1 MKNISD
7 IDVDED
13 MGIILADGC
22 RLSARVWKPKDA
34 LNRPVP
40 VILEYLP
47 YRKRDGTIAR
57 DSLTHPY
64 FAKRGYACVRVDM
77 RGNGDSDG
85 VMTDEYTEQE
95 LSDAEEVIAWLA
107 DQPWCSGAVAM
118 MGISWGGFNAL
129 QVAARAPEP
138 LKAIITLCST
148 VDRYADDIH
157 YKGGCLLNENMGWGS
172 TMWAYS
178 SRPPDPKLVGARWKD
193 MWLERLEAETY
204 LPVPWLQHQSRDEYW
219 KHGSVCEDYA
229 SIKAATLAIGGWGD
243 GYKNTVSH
251 LVENLSAPVKGIVG
265 PWVHKYP
272 HFAVPEPRIGFL
284 QIALDWFDHWLKGI
298 DTGVDDLP
306 AYVPYVMDGVRPQTW
321 YSERAGEW
329 LGFETWPAPEQ
340 NNVVYHFAA
349 NGGLNDHPQACDVR
363 IASPQT
369 CGMDAGEYCAIWLG
383 PEMPGDQ
390 RYDDAVS
397 GCFVSETLETAC
409 HIVGSPKI
417 TLSLTSTTPQAQ
429 IAVRLTHIHPDGAR
443 TRITYGVL
451 NLTHRNGHDHVAPL
465 EVGTE
470 YVVDVNLDQCA
481 YTVPH
486 GHKIGVSIS
495 NAYWPLLWP
504 MPEQGAL
511 CIRAGALT
519 LPTIDRATQT
529 KHHFPEPE
537 ADAAWKTDVLR
548 AADNQRHVTQDMK
561 TGRVTLDILDDFGRV
576 KDQDHGLIIDSVAR
590 ESWSIHPND
599 PLSAR
604 GETHWSEIRERGD
617 WKTRTESYAVMTSDA
632 TSFHINAKL
641 FAYEGETLVFEKEI
655 DEQIPR
661 NGH

>member
-1 MKNISD
+1 MRNISE
-7 IDVDED
+7 IEIDED
-13 MGIILADGC
+13 MGIVLPDGC

-34 LNRPVP
+34 LDVPVP

-85 VMTDEYTEQE
+85 VMNDEYTEQE
-95 LSDAEEVIAWLA
+95 LSDAEDVIAWLVR
-107 DQPWCSGAVAM
+107 QPWCSGSVAM

-129 QVAARAPEP
+129 QVAARGPEP

-178 SRPPDPKLVGARWKD
+178 SRPPDPDLVGDRWKD
-193 MWLERLEAETY
+193 MWLERLEAEEY
-204 LPVPWLQHQSRDEYW
+204 LPIPWLQHQNRDDYW

-251 LVENLSAPVKGIVG
+251 LVENLTAPVKGIVG

-284 QIALDWFDHWLKGI
+284 QIALDWFDRWLKDI
-298 DTGVDDLP
+298 DNGVDDLP

-321 YSERAGEW
+321 YSERSGEW
-329 LGFETWPAPEQ
+329 LGFDAWPCEQ
-340 NNVVYHFAA
+340 EAAVYHFGDTGALCKDA
-349 NGGLNDHPQACDVR
+349 QSCDV
-363 IASPQT
+363 IVSSPQT

-390 RYDDAVS
+390 RNDDAVS
-397 GCFVSETLETAC
+397 GCFVSDALETSLDV
-409 HIVGSPKI
+409 VGAPKI
-417 TLSLTSTTPQAQ
+417 KLLLKSSTPQAQ

-443 TRITYGVL
+443 TRVTYGVL
-451 NLTHRNGHDHVAPL
+451 NLTHRNGHEQVVPL
-465 EVGTE
+465 D
-470 YVVDVNLDQCA
+470 VDQTYEFELSLDQCA
-481 YTVPH
+481 YSVPK

-504 MPEQGAL
+504 MPDAGD
-511 CIRAGALT
+511 IRILSGSVSIPLV
-519 LPTIDRATQT
+519 DRSAQK

-537 ADAAWKTDVLR
+537 ADTAWEAAVLR
-548 AADNQRHVTQDMK
+548 SGDNQRRVTQDMK
-561 TGRVTLDILDDFGRV
+561 TGRVTLDIVDDFGRIE
-576 KDQDHGLIIDSVAR
+576 DQAHGLIIDSVAR
-590 ESWSIHPND
+590 ESWSIHPDD

-604 GETHWSEIRERGD
+604 GETHWSEIRERGE
-617 WKTRTESYAVMTSDA
+617 WKTRTETYAVMTSDRDF
-632 TSFHINAKL
+632 FHISAKL
-641 FAYEGETLVFEKEI
+641 HAFEGDTLIFEKEI
-655 DEQIPR
+655 NEQIPR
-661 NGH
+661 IGH